1 MEGGTSGN
9 SGHRGYYVCCSGQF
23 SRTLA
28 ARGNMRGRRARP
40 QTPLAYT
47 STLGLAIESPR
58 MLSPHASGA
67 HTYGGFRPVLYA
79 ELSSP

>member
-23 SRTLA
+23 SRTLP
-28 ARGNMRGRRARP
+28 ARGNMRGLRAQP

-47 STLGLAIESPR
+47 STLSPR
-58 MLSPHASGA
+58 TLSPGASGA
-67 HTYGGFRPVLYA
+67 HTNGEFRPVLYA